1 MQVTVEKPEQG
12 LEHKISVN
20 FPSADLSS
28 QVEKRL
34 NEIRRTIKM
43 DGFRPGKV
51 PLNVVKKRHGAQV
64 EQEILGEKVQQMFYD
79 AVAQESLKVAGY
91 PMFDELNKKDGK
103 VSFVARF
110 ETYPEITV
118 PEFSGVKVEKVTAEV
133 TDEDVEKMITRLR
146 EQRMAWKPSK
156 SAAKKAKNGEQVIM
170 DFVGKIDGEIFEG
183 GSAENVPLEL
193 GSGRMIPGFEDGV
206 LGMKKGEE
214 KTIEVTFPEE
224 YQADHLK
231 GKLATF
237 DITVHSI
244 STQQL
249 PEIDE
254 EFVKSFGVE
263 DGTEESLR
271 TEIRQNM
278 EKELARAVQ
287 NLNRTATL
295 DALQTVVDVEL
306 PKALVDQEVQNLMNN
321 MVQQMKQQGMNE
333 KDINISADMYQ
344 ADAEKRVKLG
354 LIIGDV
360 IRANKIE
367 STDEDV
373 NAFIAEQASSYED
386 PSEVIAWYKQN
397 PQALNEIKAIIVENK
412 VAEKIIAEA
421 TVTEKAKTFEEVV
434 NPAL

>member
-20 FPSADLSS
+20 FPSADLNS

-64 EQEILGEKVQQMFYD
+64 EQEILGEKVQQVFYD
-79 AVAQESLKVAGY
+79 AIAEESLKIAGY
-91 PMFDELNKKDGK
+91 PMFDDLDNKDGTI
-103 VSFVARF
+103 SFVARF

-118 PEFSGVKVEKVTAEV
+118 PEFSGVTVEKVAAEV

-156 SAAKKAKNGEQVIM
+156 SAAKKAKKGEQVIM

-183 GSAENVPLEL
+183 GSAENAPLEL
-193 GSGRMIPGFEDGV
+193 GSGRMIPGFEDGII
-206 LGMKKGEE
+206 GMKKGEE
-214 KTIEVTFPEE
+214 KTIEVTFPEN

-244 STQQL
+244 STKEL
-249 PEIDE
+249 PEMDE

-367 STDEDV
+367 ASEADV
-373 NAFIAEQASSYED
+373 DVFIAEQASSYED
-386 PSEVIAWYKQN
+386 PSEVINWYKQN

-412 VAEKIIAEA
+412 VAEKIITEA
-421 TVTEKAKTFEEVV
+421 KVTEVSKSFEEVV

>member
-91 PMFDELNKKDGK
+91 PMFDELDNKDGK

>member
-12 LEHKISVN
+12 LEHKISVT
-20 FPSADLSS
+20 FPSADLST
-28 QVEKRL
+28 QMEKRL

-51 PLNVVKKRHGAQV
+51 PLNIVKKRHGAQV
-64 EQEILGEKVQQMFYD
+64 EQEILGEKVQEVFYD
-79 AVAQESLKVAGY
+79 AVAKESLKVAGY
-91 PMFDELNKKDGK
+91 PMFDQLDNKDGT

-118 PEFSGVKVEKVTAEV
+118 PEFSGITVQKTTAKV
-133 TDEDVEKMITRLR
+133 TDEDVENMIKRLR

-156 SAAKKAKNGEQVIM
+156 SAAKKAKKGEQVIM
-170 DFVGKIDGEIFEG
+170 DFVGKIDGEAFEG

-206 LGMKKGEE
+206 IGMKKGEE

-237 DITVHSI
+237 DITVHSV

-249 PEIDE
+249 PDIDE

-263 DGTEESLR
+263 DGTEASLR
-271 TEIRQNM
+271 AEIKENM
-278 EKELARAVQ
+278 VKELSRAVQ
-287 NLNRTATL
+287 NNNRSATL
-295 DALQTVVDVEL
+295 EALQETIDVQL
-306 PKALVDQEVQNLMNN
+306 PKALVDQEVQNLMKN
-321 MVQQMKQQGMNE
+321 MVQKMKEQGMKE
-333 KDINISADMYQ
+333 SEINLSADHFQ
-344 ADAEKRVKLG
+344 VEAEKRVKLG
-354 LIIGDV
+354 LIIGDI
-360 IRANKIE
+360 IRTHNIE
-367 STDEDV
+367 ALDADV
-373 NAFIAEQASSYED
+373 DAFIAEQASSYED
-386 PSEVIAWYKQN
+386 PSEVIGWYKQN
-397 PQALNEIKAIIVENK
+397 PQALTEVKAIIVENK
-412 VAEKIIAEA
+412 VAENIISKAS
-421 TVTEKAKTFEEVV
+421 VTEVTKTFEEIV